1 MPVVVLRCKV
11 SLSLPLALSQ
21 SLSICLWCVSAHRN
35 CDRRA
40 DDDDDES
47 VTSPLSAQLL
57 ESGGDTRR
65 AERTT

>member
-11 SLSLPLALSQ
+11 SLSLPLALPQ

-40 DDDDDES
+40 DDDDES